1 MKTPSL
7 TSLRF
12 FNSAAQ
18 TGSFVNAAE
27 QLHVTHSAV
36 SRQIRLLEDELGIPL
51 FERRNR
57 AVYLNEAG
65 RYLYKTTSSIFE
77 QLEETVSHLRS
88 PLNNPVLAVSCE
100 PTIAMKWLIPRLS
113 HFYALHPEITL
124 HLVAAGGAI
133 DFNKEGVDLAFRRND
148 FLWHKNIYATK
159 ICDERIGAVVK
170 PNNIHYSD
178 KQLTTL
184 SRPQA
189 WQDWYQYSGMQQSTY
204 THTSQYEHFYLA
216 IQATLAGLGTTIASF
231 LMVQDELKDQQLIAT
246 HGFVKDNS
254 SYYLLSPSEIMPDSK
269 QDKFKNWIIAEAEK
283 CAIETEGSQR

>member
-1 MKTPSL
+1 MKMPSL

-18 TGSFVNAAE
+18 TGSFVSAAE

-36 SRQIRLLEDELGIPL
+36 SRQIRLLEDELGIAL

-65 RYLYKTTSSIFE
+65 QYLYKTTSAIFE
-77 QLEETVSHLRS
+77 QLEETVTQLRT
-88 PLNNPVLAVSCE
+88 PLNNPVLVVSCE

-133 DFNKEGVDLAFRRND
+133 DFNKEGVDLAFRRDD
-148 FLWHKNIYATK
+148 FFWSKNIYATK
-159 ICDERIGAVVK
+159 ICDEKIGAVIK
-170 PNNIHYSD
+170 PNNLHHSN
-178 KQLTTL
+178 KQLITL

-189 WQDWYQYSGMQQSTY
+189 WQDWFQYSGVVSNY
-204 THTSQYEHFYLA
+204 TKTSEYEHFYLA
-216 IQATLAGLGTTIASF
+216 IQATLAGLGATIASF
-231 LMVQDELKDQQLIAT
+231 LMVQDELHNQQLVAIN
-246 HGFVKDNS
+246 GFVKDNS
-254 SYYLLSPSEIMPDSK
+254 SYYLLSPIEITPDSK
-269 QDKFKNWIIAEAEK
+269 QEKFKNWIIAEAEK
-283 CAIETEGSQR
+283 SSKKVDEQSL

>member
-1 MKTPSL
+1 MKMPSL

-12 FNSAAQ
+12 FNSAAK
-18 TGSFVNAAE
+18 TGSFVSAAE

-36 SRQIRLLEDELGIPL
+36 SRQIRLLEDELGIAL

-65 RYLYKTTSSIFE
+65 QYLYKTTSAIFE
-77 QLEETVSHLRS
+77 QLEETVTHLRS
-88 PLNNPVLAVSCE
+88 PLNNPVLVVSCE

-148 FLWHKNIYATK
+148 FFWSKNIYATK
-159 ICDERIGAVVK
+159 ICDEKIGAVIK
-170 PNNIHYSD
+170 PNNLHHSH
-178 KQLTTL
+178 KQLITL

-189 WQDWYQYSGMQQSTY
+189 WQDWFQYSGVVSNY
-204 THTSQYEHFYLA
+204 TKTSEYEHFYLA
-216 IQATLAGLGTTIASF
+216 IQATLAGLGATIASF
-231 LMVQDELKDQQLIAT
+231 LMVQDELHNQQLVTIN
-246 HGFVKDNS
+246 GFVKDNS
-254 SYYLLSPSEIMPDSK
+254 SYYLLSPIEIAPDSK
-269 QDKFKNWIIAEAEK
+269 QEKFKNWIIAEAEK
-283 CAIETEGSQR
+283 SSKEIDERSF

>member
-1 MKTPSL
+1 MKMPSL

-18 TGSFVNAAE
+18 TGSFVSAAE

-36 SRQIRLLEDELGIPL
+36 SRQIRLLEDELGIAL

-65 RYLYKTTSSIFE
+65 QYLYKTTSAIFE
-77 QLEETVSHLRS
+77 QLEETVTHLRT
-88 PLNNPVLAVSCE
+88 PLNNPVLVVSCE

-133 DFNKEGVDLAFRRND
+133 DFNKEGVDLAFRRDD
-148 FLWHKNIYATK
+148 FFWSKNIYATK
-159 ICDERIGAVVK
+159 ICDEKIGAVIK
-170 PNNIHYSD
+170 PNNLHHSH
-178 KQLTTL
+178 KQLITL

-189 WQDWYQYSGMQQSTY
+189 WQDWFQYSGVVSNY
-204 THTSQYEHFYLA
+204 TKTSEYEHFYLA
-216 IQATLAGLGTTIASF
+216 IQATLAGLGATIASF
-231 LMVQDELKDQQLIAT
+231 LMVQDELHNQQLVAIN
-246 HGFVKDNS
+246 GFVKDNS
-254 SYYLLSPSEIMPDSK
+254 SYYLLSPIEITPDSK
-269 QDKFKNWIIAEAEK
+269 QGKFKNWIIAEAEK
-283 CAIETEGSQR
+283 SSKKVDEQSL

>member
-1 MKTPSL
+1 MKMPSL

-18 TGSFVNAAE
+18 TGSFVSAAE

-36 SRQIRLLEDELGIPL
+36 SRQVRLLEDELGIPL

-77 QLEETVSHLRS
+77 QLEDAVTHLRS
-88 PLNNPVLAVSCE
+88 PLNNPVLVVSCE

-113 HFYALHPEITL
+113 HFYGLHPEITL

-133 DFNKEGVDLAFRRND
+133 DFNKEGVDLAFRRDD
-148 FLWHKNIYATK
+148 FLWNKNIYAEK
-159 ICDERIGAVVK
+159 VCDEKIGAVIK
-170 PNNIHYSD
+170 PNNIHHVNN
-178 KQLTTL
+178 QLTTL

-189 WQDWYQYSGMQQSTY
+189 WQDWYQYSGMTFASTS
-204 THTSQYEHFYLA
+204 TSQYEHFYLA
-216 IQATLAGLGTTIASF
+216 IQAALAGLGTTIASF

-246 HGFVKDNS
+246 HGFVNDGS
-254 SYYLLSPSEIMPDSK
+254 SYYLLSPSEIMPNSK

-283 CAIETEGSQR
+283 CAIETEELQR

>member
-18 TGSFVNAAE
+18 TGSFVSAAE

-65 RYLYKTTSSIFE
+65 QYLYKTTSAIFE
-77 QLEETVSHLRS
+77 QLEETVTHLRS
-88 PLNNPVLAVSCE
+88 PLNNPVLVVSCE

-148 FLWHKNIYATK
+148 FFWSKNIYATK
-159 ICDERIGAVVK
+159 ICDEKIGAVIK
-170 PNNIHYSD
+170 PNNLHHSH
-178 KQLTTL
+178 KQLITL

-189 WQDWYQYSGMQQSTY
+189 WQDWFQYSGVVSNY
-204 THTSQYEHFYLA
+204 TKTSEYEHFYLA
-216 IQATLAGLGTTIASF
+216 IQATLAGLGATIASF
-231 LMVQDELKDQQLIAT
+231 LMVQDELHNQQLVTIN
-246 HGFVKDNS
+246 GFVKDNS
-254 SYYLLSPSEIMPDSK
+254 SYYLLSPIEIAPDSK
-269 QDKFKNWIIAEAEK
+269 QEKFKNWIIAEAEK
-283 CAIETEGSQR
+283 SSKEIDERSF

>member
-1 MKTPSL
+1 MKMPSL

-12 FNSAAQ
+12 FNSAAK
-18 TGSFVNAAE
+18 TGSFVSAAE

-36 SRQIRLLEDELGIPL
+36 SRQIRLLEDELGIAL

-65 RYLYKTTSSIFE
+65 QYLYKTTSAIFE
-77 QLEETVSHLRS
+77 QLEETVTHLRS
-88 PLNNPVLAVSCE
+88 PLNNPVLVVSCE

-148 FLWHKNIYATK
+148 FFWNKNIYATK
-159 ICDERIGAVVK
+159 ICDEKIGAVIK
-170 PNNIHYSD
+170 PNNLHHSH
-178 KQLTTL
+178 KQLITL

-189 WQDWYQYSGMQQSTY
+189 WQDWFQYSGVVSNY
-204 THTSQYEHFYLA
+204 TKTSEYEHFYLA
-216 IQATLAGLGTTIASF
+216 IQATLAGLGATIASF
-231 LMVQDELKDQQLIAT
+231 LMVQDELHNQQLVTIN
-246 HGFVKDNS
+246 GFVKDNS
-254 SYYLLSPSEIMPDSK
+254 SYYLLSPIEIAPDSK
-269 QDKFKNWIIAEAEK
+269 QEKFKNWIIAEAEK
-283 CAIETEGSQR
+283 SSKEIDERSF

>member
-1 MKTPSL
+1 MKMPSL

-18 TGSFVNAAE
+18 TGSFVSAAE

-36 SRQIRLLEDELGIPL
+36 SRQIRLLEDELGIAL

-65 RYLYKTTSSIFE
+65 QYLYKTTSAIFE
-77 QLEETVSHLRS
+77 QLEETVTHLRT
-88 PLNNPVLAVSCE
+88 PLNNPVLVVSCE

-133 DFNKEGVDLAFRRND
+133 DFNKEGVDLAFRRDD
-148 FLWHKNIYATK
+148 FFWSKNIYATK
-159 ICDERIGAVVK
+159 ICDEKIGAVIK
-170 PNNIHYSD
+170 PNNLHHSN
-178 KQLTTL
+178 KQLITL

-189 WQDWYQYSGMQQSTY
+189 WQDWFQYSGVVSNY
-204 THTSQYEHFYLA
+204 TKTSEYEHFYLA
-216 IQATLAGLGTTIASF
+216 IQATLAGLGATIASF
-231 LMVQDELKDQQLIAT
+231 LMVQDELHNQQLVAIN
-246 HGFVKDNS
+246 GFVKDNS
-254 SYYLLSPSEIMPDSK
+254 SYYLLSPIEITPDSK
-269 QDKFKNWIIAEAEK
+269 QGKFKNWIIAEAEK
-283 CAIETEGSQR
+283 SSKKVDEQSL

>member
-1 MKTPSL
+1 MKMPSL

-12 FNSAAQ
+12 FNSAAE
-18 TGSFVNAAE
+18 TGSFVSAAE

-88 PLNNPVLAVSCE
+88 PLNSPVLVVSCE

-113 HFYALHPEITL
+113 YFYALYPEITL

-159 ICDERIGAVVK
+159 VCNERIGVVIK
-170 PNNIHYSD
+170 PNNIHHANH
-178 KQLTTL
+178 QLTTL

-189 WQDWYQYSGMQQSTY
+189 WQDWYQYSGIQSTY
-204 THTSQYEHFYLA
+204 SHTSQYEHFYLA
-216 IQATLAGLGTTIASF
+216 IQAALAGLGTTIASF

-246 HGFVKDNS
+246 HGFVKDSS
-254 SYYLLSPSEIMPDSK
+254 SYYLLSPREIMPNSK
-269 QDKFKNWIIAEAEK
+269 QDKFKNWLITEAEK
-283 CAIETEGSQR
+283 CAIAIKDSSR

>member
-18 TGSFVNAAE
+18 TGSFVSAAE

-77 QLEETVSHLRS
+77 QLEETISHLRS
-88 PLNNPVLAVSCE
+88 PLNNPVLVVSCE

-113 HFYALHPEITL
+113 HFYTLYPEITL

-133 DFNKEGVDLAFRRND
+133 DFNKEGVDLAFRRDD

-159 ICDERIGAVVK
+159 ICDEKIGAVIK
-170 PNNIHYSD
+170 PNNLHHSH
-178 KQLTTL
+178 KQLITL

-189 WQDWYQYSGMQQSTY
+189 WQDWFQYSGVVSNY
-204 THTSQYEHFYLA
+204 TKTSEYEHFYLA
-216 IQATLAGLGTTIASF
+216 IQATLAGLGATIASF
-231 LMVQDELKDQQLIAT
+231 LMVQDELHNQQLVTIN
-246 HGFVKDNS
+246 GFVKDNS
-254 SYYLLSPSEIMPDSK
+254 SYYLLSPIEIAPDSK
-269 QDKFKNWIIAEAEK
+269 QEKFKNWIIAEAEK
-283 CAIETEGSQR
+283 SSKEIDERSF

>member
-18 TGSFVNAAE
+18 TGSFVSAAE

-65 RYLYKTTSSIFE
+65 QYLYKTTSAIFE
-77 QLEETVSHLRS
+77 QLEETVTHLRS
-88 PLNNPVLAVSCE
+88 PLNNPVLVVSCE

-148 FLWHKNIYATK
+148 FFWSKNIYATK
-159 ICDERIGAVVK
+159 ICDEKIGAVIK
-170 PNNIHYSD
+170 PNNLHHSH
-178 KQLTTL
+178 KQLITL

-189 WQDWYQYSGMQQSTY
+189 SQDWFQYSGVVSNY
-204 THTSQYEHFYLA
+204 TKTSEYEHFYLA
-216 IQATLAGLGTTIASF
+216 IQATLAGLGATIASF
-231 LMVQDELKDQQLIAT
+231 LMVQDELHNQQLVTIN
-246 HGFVKDNS
+246 GFVKDNS
-254 SYYLLSPSEIMPDSK
+254 SYYLLSPIEIAPDSK
-269 QDKFKNWIIAEAEK
+269 QEKFKNWIIAEAEK
-283 CAIETEGSQR
+283 SSKEIDERSF

>member
-1 MKTPSL
+1 MKMPSL

-18 TGSFVNAAE
+18 TGSFVSAAE

-36 SRQIRLLEDELGIPL
+36 SRQIRLLEDELGIAL

-65 RYLYKTTSSIFE
+65 QYLYKTTSAIFE
-77 QLEETVSHLRS
+77 QLEETVTHLRT
-88 PLNNPVLAVSCE
+88 PLNNPVLVVSCE

-133 DFNKEGVDLAFRRND
+133 DFNKEGVDLAFRRDD
-148 FLWHKNIYATK
+148 FFWSKNIYATK
-159 ICDERIGAVVK
+159 ICDEKIGAVIK
-170 PNNIHYSD
+170 PNNLHHSN
-178 KQLTTL
+178 KQLITL

-189 WQDWYQYSGMQQSTY
+189 WQDWFQYSGVVSNY
-204 THTSQYEHFYLA
+204 TKTSEYEHFYLA
-216 IQATLAGLGTTIASF
+216 IQATLAGLGATIASF
-231 LMVQDELKDQQLIAT
+231 LMVQDELHNQQLVAIN
-246 HGFVKDNS
+246 GFVKDNS
-254 SYYLLSPSEIMPDSK
+254 SYYLLSPIEITPDSK
-269 QDKFKNWIIAEAEK
+269 QEKFKNWIIAEAEK
-283 CAIETEGSQR
+283 SSKKVDEQSL

>member
-18 TGSFVNAAE
+18 TGSFVSAAE

-65 RYLYKTTSSIFE
+65 QYLYKTTSAIFE
-77 QLEETVSHLRS
+77 QLEETVTHLRS
-88 PLNNPVLAVSCE
+88 PLNNPVLVVSCE

-148 FLWHKNIYATK
+148 FFWSKNIYATK
-159 ICDERIGAVVK
+159 ICDEKIGAVIK
-170 PNNIHYSD
+170 PNNLHHSH
-178 KQLTTL
+178 KQLITL

-189 WQDWYQYSGMQQSTY
+189 WQDWFQYSGVVSNY
-204 THTSQYEHFYLA
+204 TKTSEYEHFYLV
-216 IQATLAGLGTTIASF
+216 IQATLAGLGATIASF
-231 LMVQDELKDQQLIAT
+231 LMVQDELHNQQLVTIN
-246 HGFVKDNS
+246 GFVKDNS
-254 SYYLLSPSEIMPDSK
+254 SYYLLSPIEIAPDSK
-269 QDKFKNWIIAEAEK
+269 QEKFKNWIIAEAEK
-283 CAIETEGSQR
+283 SSKEIDERSF

>member
-1 MKTPSL
+1 MKMPSL

-18 TGSFVNAAE
+18 TGSFVSAAE

-36 SRQIRLLEDELGIPL
+36 SRQIRLLEDELGIAL

-65 RYLYKTTSSIFE
+65 QYLYKTTSAIFE
-77 QLEETVSHLRS
+77 QLEETVTHLRT
-88 PLNNPVLAVSCE
+88 PLNNPVLVVSCE

-133 DFNKEGVDLAFRRND
+133 DFNKEGVDLAFRRDD
-148 FLWHKNIYATK
+148 FFWSKNIYATK
-159 ICDERIGAVVK
+159 ICDEKIGAVIK
-170 PNNIHYSD
+170 PNNLHHSH
-178 KQLTTL
+178 KQLITL

-189 WQDWYQYSGMQQSTY
+189 WQDWFQYSGVVSNY
-204 THTSQYEHFYLA
+204 TKTSEYEHFYLA
-216 IQATLAGLGTTIASF
+216 IQATLAGLGATIASF
-231 LMVQDELKDQQLIAT
+231 LMVQDELHNQQLVAIN
-246 HGFVKDNS
+246 GFVKDNS
-254 SYYLLSPSEIMPDSK
+254 SYYLLSPIEITPNSK
-269 QDKFKNWIIAEAEK
+269 QEKFKNWIIAEAEK
-283 CAIETEGSQR
+283 SSKKVDEQSL